1 MTDLEIMETKEKE
14 PSLEGATPAE
24 LAEAIYEILDNKKA
38 RDVKI
43 LHVEKKT
50 VIADYFVICTGNS
63 NTHIKSLSGEVE
75 FKLGEMGIH
84 PLGNDG
90 YDSGIWIV
98 MDYESVMVHIF
109 NREQRDFFK
118 LEKLWADAEDISIEN
133 IVTED

>member
-1 MTDLEIMETKEKE
+1 MDNIQNIAEQNENGMDALALATEIVKVLDANKAGQIKLLRVNDQTVMT
-14 PSLEGATPAE
+14 
-24 LAEAIYEILDNKKA
+24 
-38 RDVKI
+38 
-43 LHVEKKT
+43 
-50 VIADYFVICTGNS
+50 DYFVICTGTS

-75 FKLGEMGIH
+75 FKLGEKGVN
-84 PLGNDG
+84 PLGIDG

-118 LEKLWADAEDISIEN
+118 LEKLWADAEDVSIEN

>member
-1 MTDLEIMETKEKE
+1 MDNIQNIAEQNENGMDALALATEIVKVLDANKAGQIKLLRVNDQPVMT
-14 PSLEGATPAE
+14 
-24 LAEAIYEILDNKKA
+24 
-38 RDVKI
+38 
-43 LHVEKKT
+43 
-50 VIADYFVICTGNS
+50 DYFVICTGTS

-75 FKLGEMGIH
+75 FKLGEKGVN
-84 PLGNDG
+84 PLGIDG

-118 LEKLWADAEDISIEN
+118 LEKLWADAEDVSIEN

>member
-1 MTDLEIMETKEKE
+1 MDNNQNIAEQNVNTALE
-14 PSLEGATPAE
+14 PLE
-24 LAEAIYEILDNKKA
+24 LAQNFVMILDANKAGQIKLL
-38 RDVKI
+38 RVNDS
-43 LHVEKKT
+43 T
-50 VIADYFVICTGNS
+50 VMTDYFVICTGNS

>member
-1 MTDLEIMETKEKE
+1 MDNNQNIAEQNVNTTIEPLDLAQNI
-14 PSLEGATPAE
+14 
-24 LAEAIYEILDNKKA
+24 
-38 RDVKI
+38 VKI
-43 LHVEKKT
+43 LDANKASQIKLLRVNDNT
-50 VIADYFVICTGNS
+50 VMTDYFVICTGNS

-90 YDSGIWIV
+90 YESGIWIV

-118 LEKLWADAEDISIEN
+118 LEKLWAEGKPVEFEQAED
-133 IVTED
+133 